1 MRDLLLEPMAEPGV
15 AGAFRK
21 GYAAPGLRLE
31 SLSDLETS
39 QKVPRAV
46 GLLFFC
52 QISPPV
58 VADRHAV
65 LLQFSRIKE
74 AWEHRTGI
82 TPEEQ
87 LARLCSLNCL

>member
-1 MRDLLLEPMAEPGV
+1 MQDLLLEPMAEPGV
-15 AGAFRK
+15 GGAFRK

-46 GLLFFC
+46 GLYFC

-58 VADRHAV
+58 VADRHAA

-74 AWEHRTGI
+74 VWEHRTGI

>member
-1 MRDLLLEPMAEPGV
+1 MQDLLLEPMAERGV
-15 AGAFRK
+15 ERT
-21 GYAAPGLRLE
+21 LE
-31 SLSDLETS
+31 RVTQPLACVSKALSDLETS

-46 GLLFFC
+46 GLYFC

>member
-1 MRDLLLEPMAEPGV
+1 
-15 AGAFRK
+15 
-21 GYAAPGLRLE
+21 
-31 SLSDLETS
+31 
-39 QKVPRAV
+39 V

-58 VADRHAV
+58 VADRHAA

-74 AWEHRTGI
+74 VWEHRTGI

>member
-1 MRDLLLEPMAEPGV
+1 MQDLLLEPMAEPGV
-15 AGAFRK
+15 GGAFRK

-31 SLSDLETS
+31 SLSELETS

-58 VADRHAV
+58 VADRHAA

-74 AWEHRTGI
+74 VWEHRTGI